1 MPSVSAL
8 VLARLL
14 AAKGN
19 FPTLYGTPCGG
30 KGQDCQRLRASQE
43 SKATAQLSGWGST
56 THLLHKAV
64 TSDCC
69 SIISPETFSFL
80 LLLFHR

>member
-19 FPTLYGTPCGG
+19 FPTLYGTPCGEEG
-30 KGQDCQRLRASQE
+30 RDCQRLWVIQGT
-43 SKATAQLSGWGST
+43 KATAQLSGWGSS

-64 TSDCC
+64 TSHVTAAPL
-69 SIISPETFSFL
+69 SVQKRFFSAASL
-80 LLLFHR
+80 